1 MSRYTKKL
9 KDDKTLVYGT
19 DHALGYFYEIW
30 PKLQPDQEEI
40 PEVDRCTMFGMPYS
54 EMEEILEK
62 YKVPAPHLDAVV
74 ERIPF

>member
-9 KDDKTLVYGT
+9 KEDKTLVYGT

-30 PKLQPDQEEI
+30 PSSQSTQPNV
-40 PEVDRCTMFGMPYS
+40 PEADRCTMFGMPYS